1 MCHKYG
7 CFCHVIYSGPRHVTG
22 NINCHDGCGRL
33 QDCTKGEEML
43 EVDLTKGAHA
53 GSRLFTPPWKPAVV
67 IMLFALALKHF
78 GGIDRALPVLSGI
91 TALALTFVTKWRLR
105 RCAWFWIVMSIFVL
119 AHVPAVVF
127 AVSWERWVSV
137 KGFGLVAV
145 LDWLVMI
152 WILGLVG
159 RVREEHVIDRE
170 SHQPARSTRKRSRNP
185 N

>member
-1 MCHKYG
+1 
-7 CFCHVIYSGPRHVTG
+7 
-22 NINCHDGCGRL
+22 
-33 QDCTKGEEML
+33 ML

-67 IMLFALALKHF
+67 IMLFVLALKHF
-78 GGIDRALPVLSGI
+78 GEIDRALPVLSGI

-105 RCAWFWIVMSIFVL
+105 RRAWFWIVMSIFVL

-127 AVSWERWVSV
+127 AVRWERWVSV
-137 KGFGLVAV
+137 KGFGLVAL

-159 RVREEHVIDRE
+159 RERGEHVIANE
-170 SHQPARSTRKRSRNP
+170 TSASEK
-185 N
+185 